1 MYVSDHINKTKYIY
15 IYILYICMCNFAETK
30 NRQLCP
36 MPYVCICV
44 YYMQY
49 ISFALC
55 PIRNC
60 PPCYILPM
68 PYSRFPNIC
77 SLCMQ
82 YSLFLS
88 SHPLFIIPY
97 SLYMPYSRFMYSIFH
112 ACALYSILP
121 ILIFLIQ
128 YYLFH
133 MNSYDPFVASTI
145 GTKQR
150 CAVWVAHRLVL
161 HGLNVRR
168 GHV

>member
-1 MYVSDHINKTKYIY
+1 
-15 IYILYICMCNFAETK
+15 MCNFAETK

-55 PIRNC
+55 PIPDC

-77 SLCMQ
+77 SLYAC
-82 YSLFLS
+82 S
-88 SHPLFIIPY
+88 IPY
-97 SLYMPYSRFMYSIFH
+97 SIVPIPYSSYLIPYICPIHDSCIPYSMH
-112 ACALYSILP
+112 VPYNILP